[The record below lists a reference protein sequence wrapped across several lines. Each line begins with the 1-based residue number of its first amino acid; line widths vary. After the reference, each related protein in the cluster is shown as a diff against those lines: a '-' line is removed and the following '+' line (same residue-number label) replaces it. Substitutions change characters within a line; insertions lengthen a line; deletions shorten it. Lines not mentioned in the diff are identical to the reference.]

1 MSKIFSPRIFILQ
14 TLQLILGLNL
24 SDLLDQLNGAERQQ
38 LEQNHALLECAQAGD
53 YGRAVR
59 YLLTSADDNPE
70 NRNYLLRCLLSE
82 LSERCF
88 HQTKG
93 LLILEGLDDSEQEL
107 LQYLLYV
114 LDLLAGERSGLSVL
128 IELPIF
134 RNRSET
140 GRISFDEWNRL
151 ADSMERFR
159 IGGQPPS
166 IITLENFSEYE
177 ARDILEKSLPLP
189 RVPLYYE

>member
-1 MSKIFSPRIFILQ
+1 MLF
-14 TLQLILGLNL
+14 
-24 SDLLDQLNGAERQQ
+24 
-38 LEQNHALLECAQAGD
+38 
-53 YGRAVR
+53 
-59 YLLTSADDNPE
+59 
-70 NRNYLLRCLLSE
+70 
-82 LSERCF
+82 
-88 HQTKG
+88 
-93 LLILEGLDDSEQEL
+93 
-107 LQYLLYV
+107 
-114 LDLLAGERSGLSVL
+114 RS
-128 IELPIF
+128 F

-189 RVPLYYE
+189 RVPLYYENAVLSRAGTNPRALFSLIFLINAQQLITQYDIERLPPDCGVSIQSAYIGTLLEDERSGPYFRAVLAALCELEGTVPLTLNTQLEKEHSVRPGTYAKTGVIAVSPTAQIGRASCRERV